1 MSIPEEHKNLL
12 MFDDVKDY
20 CGEFVHNFDL
30 DEDYAEYYLST
41 SEINAR
47 SYSEWEADRYYS
59 LIEHYTS

>member
-1 MSIPEEHKNLL
+1 
-12 MFDDVKDY
+12 MFDDVKEYYD
-20 CGEFVHNFDL
+20 EFEHNFDP
-30 DEDYAEYYLST
+30 DEDFAEYYLST